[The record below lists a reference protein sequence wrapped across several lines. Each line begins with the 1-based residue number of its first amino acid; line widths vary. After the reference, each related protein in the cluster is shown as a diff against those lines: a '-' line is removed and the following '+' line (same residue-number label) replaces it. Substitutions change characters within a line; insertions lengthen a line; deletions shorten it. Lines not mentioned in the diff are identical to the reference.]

1 MPRYLVANYRYAPCL
16 GECGGGILL
25 TNSRREGERVLIL
38 AVALYIATPYAIDGD
53 TVYVEGE
60 RVRLVQVDT
69 PELGTCYAKQARE
82 YTQSFL
88 NSEGAIKLVR
98 DSNLDDKDIY
108 GRSLRYLFKG
118 ERNLNLELV
127 RNGYAKPLFF
137 NKVKGKYAKQIE
149 QYARNA
155 KASRLGVWKCNR

>member
-1 MPRYLVANYRYAPCL
+1 VANYRYAPCL

-82 YTQSFL
+82 YTHLS
-88 NSEGAIKLVR
+88 
-98 DSNLDDKDIY
+98 
-108 GRSLRYLFKG
+108 
-118 ERNLNLELV
+118 
-127 RNGYAKPLFF
+127 
-137 NKVKGKYAKQIE
+137 
-149 QYARNA
+149 
-155 KASRLGVWKCNR
+155 

>member
-1 MPRYLVANYRYAPCL
+1 VANYRYAPCL

-25 TNSRREGERVLIL
+25 TNSRREGEGAVLDI
-38 AVALYIATPYAIDGD
+38 AIALYIATPYAIDGD
-53 TVYVEGE
+53 TVYVKGE
-60 RVRLVQVDT
+60 QVRLVQVDT
-69 PELGTCYAKQARE
+69 PEIGTCYAKQARE

-118 ERNLNLELV
+118 
-127 RNGYAKPLFF
+127 A
-137 NKVKGKYAKQIE
+137 
-149 QYARNA
+149 
-155 KASRLGVWKCNR
+155 

>member
-1 MPRYLVANYRYAPCL
+1 V
-16 GECGGGILL
+16 I
-25 TNSRREGERVLIL
+25 TL
-38 AVALYIATPYAIDGD
+38 AALFYIATPYAIDGD

-69 PELGTCYAKQARE
+69 PELGTCYARQAKE
-82 YTQSFL
+82 YTQNFL
-88 NSEGAIKLVR
+88 NSEGPITLVR
-98 DSNLDDKDIY
+98 DTNLDNKDTY
-108 GRSLRYLFKG
+108 GRSLRYLFKD

-155 KASRLGVWKCNR
+155 KANRLGVWKCNRQERK

>member
-1 MPRYLVANYRYAPCL
+1 M
-16 GECGGGILL
+16 I
-25 TNSRREGERVLIL
+25 TL
-38 AVALYIATPYAIDGD
+38 AIALYIATPYAIDGD
-53 TVYVEGE
+53 TVYIKGE
-60 RVRLVQVDT
+60 QVRLVQVDT
-69 PELGTCYAKQARE
+69 PELGTCYARQARE

-137 NKVKGKYAKQIE
+137 NKVKGVNMQNRQSNMQGTLRQIVLA
-149 QYARNA
+149 YGNA
-155 KASRLGVWKCNR
+155 IDRRESEIYTGNMWRSPSTNKRV